1 MRYCTVTYQADSEL
15 SIGDCT
21 AAAKGTLRADRQ
33 GIQPGRESAA
43 SAQGG
48 VAVDRV
54 DWGLNKFLKSNR
66 HRLNVPFS
74 ELMRKQAKVDPLEA
88 APRLRHRRQNPK

>member
-1 MRYCTVTYQADSEL
+1 M
-15 SIGDCT
+15 
-21 AAAKGTLRADRQ
+21 
-33 GIQPGRESAA
+33 
-43 SAQGG
+43 
-48 VAVDRV
+48 DRV
-54 DWGLNKFLKSNR
+54 DWGLNKFVKSNR